1 MSDTIAPVSAIADV
15 LALWGRDG
23 WLTPPLVG
31 IVPAQ
36 TPRLGRVRTL
46 QLAAGSGHGMTPL
59 FEMLSTDL
67 SDHVL
72 VLAGTSGVDAAVWGE
87 ILTGAA
93 LQQHAVGVLV
103 DGAVRDRPEML
114 SLGLP
119 VYARTQA
126 VVGPNGAV
134 HVVGTDCSVTIASTV
149 IDCDDRV
156 VIDATGCVHIRE
168 ADLTEVLDAAGAY
181 AAAEARVVEAI
192 SAGVALAEA
201 YQIKKTA
208 VAALRQ

>member
-1 MSDTIAPVSAIADV
+1 MNETIPPVSAIADV

-31 IVPAQ
+31 VVPAQ
-36 TPRLGRVRTL
+36 SARLGRVRTL
-46 QLAAGSGHGMTPL
+46 QLATGSGHGMTPL
-59 FEMLSTDL
+59 FEMLSADLTDQ
-67 SDHVL
+67 VV
-72 VLAGTSGVDAAVWGE
+72 VLAGVSGVAAAVWGE
-87 ILTGAA
+87 ILAGAA
-93 LQQHAVGVLV
+93 VQQHAVGVIV

-114 SLGLP
+114 RLGLP

-126 VVGPNGAV
+126 IVGPNGTV

-149 IDCDDRV
+149 IDSDDRV

-168 ADLTEVLDAAGAY
+168 ADLTEVLDGARAY
-181 AAAEARVVEAI
+181 AAAEALVVEAI
-192 SAGVALAEA
+192 TAGVALTEA

-208 VAALRQ
+208 VAGLRH